1 MKIHAASLTVVIA
14 VVCLWQPV
22 SATTSFWNSQYS
34 TAEFAQFRYK
44 NQFMLS
50 IFQHLTKNN
59 TFYITPLVL
68 LDHRSGSLMHNPFTE
83 YWELRFSVIMWD
95 MELQASVYNF
105 LTTVKGVRNPDVK
118 LLPMERVRFQWQS
131 RSRPI
136 VKKLVMETEFIAT
149 HHLPRLLTL
158 TFACKNQSQCAMLKD
173 KVREDPES
181 LDSLKLDCFLTAQKT
196 ASKTVRVTTDN
207 LMQSTTFSKLLML
220 PKDGNYRYMRAD
232 DFNNLVQET
241 YSSVRATT
249 IRSTEYVEKYDELNI
264 VRLIESALKQ
274 DEVITSTL
282 SQTQW
287 QSVFW
292 DPTFARPDKVVREAA
307 KTFKKEDSTGQLR
320 VDRAYLRSN
329 EEARK
334 LFGSSR
340 SLSGSVGGSWR
351 GLGSG
356 SISGESSRRAGDSI
370 SGSLSHLNDRY
381 TMDELN
387 RKLSDANL
395 NVEWNGERFIV
406 SPMRLVRINEQA
418 YRSRRELISNNM
430 QLTIYQQSASLSV
443 IVRQEHNETAMMR
456 ETAATVGAFP
466 TEYSYC
472 LLSNGGSCPP
482 GFTRSSGFMK
492 SIRLDTSSSG
502 MISKAK
508 LGDSAIKC
516 HSPGDSDDCSF
527 RGWEPFKGEL
537 HLHVCCR

>member
-264 VRLIESALKQ
+264 
-274 DEVITSTL
+274 STL
-282 SQTQW
+282 DRERAEAGRGHHQHSQPNAVAERLLGSDIRSTR
-287 QSVFW
+287 QS
-292 DPTFARPDKVVREAA
+292 RKRGSQN
-307 KTFKKEDSTGQLR
+307 FKKEDSTGQLR

-340 SLSGSVGGSWR
+340 SLSGSG
-351 GLGSG
+351 
-356 SISGESSRRAGDSI
+356 GDSI